1 MDPMTRI
8 LIRLSQWL
16 RKPPSRRQAIVMAV
30 AIAAAVSIVVI
41 ERHVG
46 WPDWAKTER
55 VPVRRM

>member
-16 RKPPSRRQAIVMAV
+16 RRPPSRRQAI
-30 AIAAAVSIVVI
+30 AIVLV

-46 WPDWAKTER
+46 WPDWAQSER
-55 VPVRRM
+55 VPIRRM